1 MIFFSHWGTPI
12 LGNLHIATPQNGLF
26 SVAKIKS
33 LYSGLIGISKLD
45 PNAVLN
51 LFFWVKFVPELVIQM
66 DIPSDVIQC
75 GLLENPIYFDDYPI
89 VSSIYMFDYPAAGYP
104 NFWLWYLWQF

>member
-51 LFFWVKFVPELVIQM
+51 LFF
-66 DIPSDVIQC
+66 
-75 GLLENPIYFDDYPI
+75 G
-89 VSSIYMFDYPAAGYP
+89 
-104 NFWLWYLWQF
+104 